1 MKQDSLSGLC
11 ALWSAVRSLT
21 QRVAPGYHGLMGTF
35 RATIDIGDPAGQR
48 WDQVDALVDGACPE
62 LVEGGSSYTWL
73 PSDLLAQLGVAP
85 QFQREFLTA
94 DGRIIER
101 DLAVTLARWDGQTL
115 PTLVVFGDEG
125 SMPLLGAYTLEGFSL
140 AADPLNRR
148 LVPVRGL
155 AM

>member
-1 MKQDSLSGLC
+1 MTY
-11 ALWSAVRSLT
+11 V
-21 QRVAPGYHGLMGTF
+21 GTF
-35 RATIDIGDPAGQR
+35 SAPIEIGDPEGVRWQR
-48 WDQVDALVDGACPE
+48 VEALVDTACPE
-62 LVEGGSSYTWL
+62 LVEGGASYTWL
-73 PSDLLAQLGVAP
+73 PADLLARLGVAP
-85 QFQREFLTA
+85 QFRREFLLA

-125 SMPLLGAYTLEGFSL
+125 SMPLLGAYTLEGFGL

>member
-1 MKQDSLSGLC
+1 MTY
-11 ALWSAVRSLT
+11 V
-21 QRVAPGYHGLMGTF
+21 GTF
-35 RATIDIGDPAGQR
+35 SAPIEIGDPAGLR
-48 WDQVDALVDGACPE
+48 WEQVEALVDTGA
-62 LVEGGSSYTWL
+62 SYPWL
-73 PSDLLAQLGVAP
+73 PADLLASLGVAP

-94 DGRIIER
+94 GGRIIER

-125 SMPLLGAYTLEGFSL
+125 SMPLLGAYTLEGFGL